1 MNADPCCDLCV
12 KTKNAA
18 ETFNFGRTL
27 GKNISG
33 PCIIALYG
41 GLGAGKTVFIQGLA
55 RGLGVPEQYPVTSPS
70 YTIINQYPGRLS
82 LYHVDLYRIEDPEE
96 IEQTG
101 LHEILS
107 KGEVSAVEWAE
118 HLPDGATKPDIKI
131 RIETEDSDI
140 RRFSLFFYG
149 LQARDLV
156 ESLKSFK

>member
-1 MNADPCCDLCV
+1 MTADPCCDLCV
-12 KTKNAA
+12 KTKSAE
-18 ETFNFGRTL
+18 ETFRLGRTL
-27 GKNISG
+27 GKNING
-33 PCIIALYG
+33 PCMIALYG

-70 YTIINQYPGRLS
+70 YTIINQYPGRLT

-101 LHEILS
+101 LHEILT

-118 HLPDGATKPDIKI
+118 HLPDKVPKPDITI
-131 RIETEDSDI
+131 RIETQDSDT

-149 LQARDLV
+149 PQARNLV
-156 ESLKSFK
+156 ETLKKFR